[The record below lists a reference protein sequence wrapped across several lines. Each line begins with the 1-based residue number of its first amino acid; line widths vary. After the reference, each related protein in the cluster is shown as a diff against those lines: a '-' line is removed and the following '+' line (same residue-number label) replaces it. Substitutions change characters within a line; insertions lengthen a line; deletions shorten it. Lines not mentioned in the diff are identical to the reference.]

1 MSDHAVIFDQVT
13 KCYAMTSLAGGGIK
27 SFLLHLPQHIRDLSR
42 PKSIRALDNLSL
54 QVAPGEC
61 FGIIGRNGSG
71 KSTLLGL
78 IAGTIRPTAGTVTT
92 RGHIC
97 PLLELGA
104 GFHRD
109 LSGRDNIVLNGV
121 LLGMTRRQVMDQMD
135 AIIAFSGLQASI
147 DQPLRSFS
155 TGMVARLGFSVAV
168 HLDPEILLV
177 DEVLAVG
184 DQDFQLK
191 CLQRIEQF
199 RRAGKTILFVS
210 HDLPTVEQ
218 TCDRVA
224 VLDAGK
230 LVEIGRP
237 AEVVSRYRQTL
248 HA

>member
-1 MSDHAVIFDQVT
+1 MSEQAVIFREVT
-13 KCYAMTSLAGGGIK
+13 KCYTLTSLSGGGFK
-27 SFLLHLPQHIRDLSR
+27 NLLLHLPAHLRAMSQSRKLRALEDLSLEIPR
-42 PKSIRALDNLSL
+42 GQCLG
-54 QVAPGEC
+54 V
-61 FGIIGRNGSG
+61 IGRNGSG

-78 IAGTIRPTAGTVTT
+78 VAGTLRPTSGTVTT

-109 LSGRDNIVLNGV
+109 LTGRENIVLNGV
-121 LLGMTRRQVMDQMD
+121 LLGMTRRQVTDQMD
-135 AIIAFSGLQASI
+135 AIIAFSGLEPFI
-147 DQPLRSFS
+147 DQPLRSYS
-155 TGMVARLGFSVAV
+155 TGMVARLGFSIAV

-210 HDLPTVEQ
+210 HDLPAVEK

-224 VLDAGK
+224 ILEHGRLLDVG
-230 LVEIGRP
+230 LPGDI
-237 AEVVSRYRQTL
+237 VSHYKRTS
-248 HA
+248 HV